1 MARARAAYME
11 WAKHRPVPEID
22 LAGSNLL
29 ACTLD
34 DLPGAREA
42 IALSG
47 EGAEGYPP
55 LVESIANRYG
65 VEPECVATA
74 GGCSGA
80 NFLALAALLD
90 SGDEVLIESPCYD
103 PLAAA
108 VRMLGGQVVHFP
120 RRFEQG
126 YRIDPEEVASA
137 LTSRTRLIIVSH
149 PHNPSGVLA
158 SDEEL
163 EGLRRIAELAGIHV
177 VFDEVYLET
186 VSGPP
191 VPPAA
196 TRSPLFVSTNSLTKS
211 YGLSSLRCG
220 WALSS
225 PEVAEKIRRA
235 RDVVDVAGPTPADR
249 LAVLAFQHIDR
260 LAARARDIID
270 RNSRLFREFLARQS
284 RLESVPSATTISFP
298 RLADGADAAPL
309 VKRLLE
315 AYSVAVVPGSFFD
328 SPAHIRISYGG
339 ATEKL
344 QKGLDAIGRC
354 LQRRPSRHPP

>member
-1 MARARAAYME
+1 
-11 WAKHRPVPEID
+11 
-22 LAGSNLL
+22 
-29 ACTLD
+29 
-34 DLPGAREA
+34 
-42 IALSG
+42 
-47 EGAEGYPP
+47 
-55 LVESIANRYG
+55 
-65 VEPECVATA
+65 
-74 GGCSGA
+74 
-80 NFLALAALLD
+80 
-90 SGDEVLIESPCYD
+90 
-103 PLAAA
+103 
-108 VRMLGGQVVHFP
+108 MLGGQVVHFP

-163 EGLRRIAELAGIHV
+163 EGLRRIAELANVHV

-220 WALSS
+220 WALAW

-260 LAARARDIID
+260 LAARARNIID
-270 RNSRLFREFLARQS
+270 RNSRLFREFLAGQS
-284 RLESVPSATTISFP
+284 RLESAPSRTTISFP
-298 RLADGADAAPL
+298 RLADVADAAPL

-354 LQRRPSRHPP
+354 LERRPSRHPP

>member
-65 VEPECVATA
+65 VGPECVATA

-126 YRIDPEEVASA
+126 YRIDSEEVASA

-270 RNSRLFREFLARQS
+270 RNSRLFREFLAGQS
-284 RLESVPSATTISFP
+284 RLESVPSHTTISFP
-298 RLADGADAAPL
+298 RLTDGADAAPL

-354 LQRRPSRHPP
+354 LQRRPSRHPS